1 MAHSRG
7 ASHQT
12 ARRKPE
18 SPFVEANV
26 TMSHR
31 PASLHLS
38 LSGWYPAVP
47 FSCNSFSLCLHLF
60 LLLSLSPYVSLCSPS
75 SCPSVCLWN
84 QLLLTSFSALYLP
97 RQPSECY
104 PHCLVLCLPRFHSSS
119 GTTFFLPV
127 IIQPQLNSKKAFF
140 ITLHSLTLSAF
151 IHSVSS
157 VLSSCQPVDIF

>member
-12 ARRKPE
+12 VRLKPE

-47 FSCNSFSLCLHLF
+47 FSCNSFSVCLHLF
-60 LLLSLSPYVSLCSPS
+60 LLLFPSLSISTPCLALKPPHHVHVSVFQKS
-75 SCPSVCLWN
+75 
-84 QLLLTSFSALYLP
+84 LLTTEAFSFSTLYLP
-97 RQPSECY
+97 RLPFQMLPSQLSLCCVY
-104 PHCLVLCLPRFHSSS
+104 LFPFLFWHCLSLASHHS
-119 GTTFFLPV
+119 
-127 IIQPQLNSKKAFF
+127 A
-140 ITLHSLTLSAF
+140 SAE
-151 IHSVSS
+151 
-157 VLSSCQPVDIF
+157 L